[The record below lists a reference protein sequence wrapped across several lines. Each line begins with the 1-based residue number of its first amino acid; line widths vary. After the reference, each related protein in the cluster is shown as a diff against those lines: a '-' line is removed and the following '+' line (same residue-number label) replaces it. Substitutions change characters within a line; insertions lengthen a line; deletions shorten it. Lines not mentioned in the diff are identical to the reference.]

1 MKKRKKKIYNH
12 CKIMKTKKFK
22 EKLKKQKKELRGML
36 ERFAEEDE
44 RPEGD
49 WDTKFPEFDKRHLE
63 EAADEVEEFDSLRS
77 IEHSLELKLKRTNK
91 ALEKIKK
98 STYGKCEDCGK
109 DIDEERLSL
118 VPAAERCRDCN

>member
-1 MKKRKKKIYNH
+1 MKDLEKLEK
-12 CKIMKTKKFK
+12 
-22 EKLKKQKKELRGML
+22 KLKKQKEELRGML
-36 ERFAEEDE
+36 ERFAKEDDK
-44 RPEGD
+44 PEGD

-98 STYGKCEDCGK
+98 GTYGKCEECDS
-109 DIDEERLSL
+109 DISNDRLNL
-118 VPAAERCRDCN
+118 VPAAERCKECN